1 MSMLSEG
8 SAKAILDKA
17 IGYSTA
23 DQCVARLSGAQTGN
37 IRYAA
42 NTVSTSGSVRDAELV
57 VEVAFGKRVGTS
69 TVNQFDDAS
78 LAAAVRRAEELARL
92 APENPEFVSAIEK
105 QTYAPS
111 KTQVGKSAAM
121 TPEFRSQVAADCIER
136 CRRQGLVAAGFLTD
150 AHAFSAIANSKGNF
164 GYQES
169 TTIDFTCTVRTADG
183 RGSGYVARNTADVST
198 FDAKQAVDVA
208 ARKAKESVGARALE
222 PGKYTVIL
230 EPQALMPIMY
240 FLMNGGFDAREAD
253 EGRSF
258 LGKKGGGNRL
268 GEKLFDE
275 RLTIHAD
282 PWDAQAPVLPW
293 DDEDTPRR
301 RMPIVTR
308 GKIDS
313 LRYSRYWAG
322 TKGRPPSGGI
332 GNVIMAGSGKSTG
345 DLVKSTAKGLLIT
358 RTHYVNMVDPQTM
371 QLTGLT
377 RDGLFYVENGEVK
390 YPVKNFR
397 FNESAVV
404 ALNNIEDIG
413 TPERTVFFFD
423 LAFPMMLPALKVRDF
438 TFTSLSDA
446 V

>member
-1 MSMLSEG
+1 MDVITESG
-8 SAKAILDKA
+8 AKAILDKA
-17 IGYSTA
+17 IGYAKA
-23 DQCVARLSGAQTGN
+23 DQCVARLNGTHTGN
-37 IRYAA
+37 VRYAA

-92 APENPEFVSAIEK
+92 APENPEFVPAIDK

-111 KTQVGKSAAM
+111 KTLVARSAAV
-121 TPEFRSQVAADCIER
+121 TPEDRSRVAADCIEH
-136 CRRQGLVAAGFLTD
+136 CRKQGLVAAGFFTD
-150 AHAFSAIANSKGNF
+150 VHAFSAIANSKGNF

-169 TTIDFTCTVRTADG
+169 STIDFTCTVRTADG
-183 RGSGYVARNTADVST
+183 RGSGYAARNTADVST
-198 FDAKQAVDVA
+198 FDAKEAVEIA
-208 ARKAKESVGARALE
+208 ARKAKASVGARALE

-258 LGKKGGGNRL
+258 LSKKGGGNRL
-268 GEKLFDE
+268 GEKLFGE
-275 RLTIHAD
+275 RVTIHTD

-293 DDEDTPRR
+293 DEEDAPRR
-301 RMPIVTR
+301 RTSIVTGGR
-308 GKIDS
+308 VDA
-313 LRYSRYWAG
+313 LRYSRHWAAA
-322 TKGRPPSGGI
+322 KGRAPSGGI
-332 GNVIMAGSGKSTG
+332 GNVVMAGGDKST
-345 DLVKSTAKGLLIT
+345 DELVKSTKKGLLIT

-377 RDGLFYVENGEVK
+377 RDGTFYVENGEIK

-397 FNESAVV
+397 FNESVVV
-404 ALNNIEDIG
+404 ALNNIEDLG
-413 TPERTVFFFD
+413 RPERTVFFFD
-423 LAFPMMLPALKVRDF
+423 LAFPMLLPALKVRDF